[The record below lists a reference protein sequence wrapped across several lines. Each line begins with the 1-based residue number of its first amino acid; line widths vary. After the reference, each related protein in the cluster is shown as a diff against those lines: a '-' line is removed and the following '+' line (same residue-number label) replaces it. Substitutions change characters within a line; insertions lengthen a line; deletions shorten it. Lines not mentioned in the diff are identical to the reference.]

1 MLKAER
7 TNSYRTDSLM
17 DRLEP
22 SIFGRAYERNASTTT
37 IEVSFAQLSASK
49 LEYSASELRKLL
61 QELFPHRR
69 LVLSQF
75 TFYNQIGVAKPTGDT
90 FRRKRRCYRLVDILP
105 IACVLSLK
113 EQGIPL
119 KNIGEVPGLIHQFAE
134 TIFQIGSGCRLTGT
148 ADSVHLHIPGSTDP
162 DLTLAGFLE
171 GSSTGLFWGFDVG
184 ELANQICNVAARV
197 SSQQLQQ
204 AA

>member
-1 MLKAER
+1 M
-7 TNSYRTDSLM
+7 
-17 DRLEP
+17 RLE
-22 SIFGRAYERNASTTT
+22 G
-37 IEVSFAQLSASK
+37 SK

-105 IACVLSLK
+105 IACILSLK

-119 KNIGEVPGLIHQFAE
+119 KNIGEVPGLIHQYADR
-134 TIFQIGSGCRLTGT
+134 IFQLGRGCRLTGT
-148 ADSVHLHIPGSTDP
+148 NDSVHLHIPGENQP
-162 DLTLAGFLE
+162 DTTLSAFLE
-171 GSSTGLFWGFDVG
+171 GSSQGLFWGFDVG
-184 ELANQICNVAARV
+184 ELAEQICNVVARL